1 MLITAIIRAAL
12 IEAKTTVTSIT
23 KSLLVIAL
31 SFFGSH
37 IIIQIGIFY
46 FDLNKN
52 WLEILNMDREFNLP
66 TLFAVFLFIAS
77 SLLLKKISFLKGKES
92 SSDWILLSKIFLFL
106 AFDEAL
112 QIHEIFIF
120 PDLRPYIHP
129 SLGSTWVI
137 PYGVLLVVIA
147 WRFQNFL
154 KRLPRITC
162 LKLLQSGFVY
172 VLGAIGMEMLGS
184 FAVRSELIRL
194 HSFAYGAIT
203 GVEELLEFLGLIL
216 LINTLG
222 HELIKRDGEQTFIFG
237 LKN

>member
-1 MLITAIIRAAL
+1 M

-31 SFFGSH
+31 SLFGSH
-37 IIIQIGIFY
+37 IIVQVGIFY
-46 FDLNKN
+46 FGFNKN
-52 WLEILNMDREFNLP
+52 WLEILNMDRELNLP
-66 TLFAVFLFIAS
+66 TLFAVFLFIVS
-77 SLLLKKISFLKGKES
+77 SFLLKKISFLKGKES
-92 SSDWILLSKIFLFL
+92 SSDWVLLSKIFLFL

-120 PDLRPYIHP
+120 PNLRPYIHP

-137 PYGVLLVVIA
+137 PYGLLLAIIG
-147 WRFQNFL
+147 WRFKHFIR
-154 KRLPRITC
+154 RLPKNTSS
-162 LKLLQSGFVY
+162 KLLQSGFTY
-172 VLGAIGMEMLGS
+172 VLGAIGMEMVGS

-194 HSFAYGAIT
+194 HSFEYGAIT
-203 GVEELLEFLGLIL
+203 GVEELLELCGLIF

-222 HELIKRDGEQTFIFG
+222 HELVKRDGKQTFVLS